1 MRTYDQVKHTVDVL
15 GQIAGNPDKAKTLI
29 QDMDNKIAEIKAKLP
44 NEHKRI
50 AILHST
56 AQNVTVQLE
65 GSIAGSTAENLEF
78 ENIAKG
84 LTPLE
89 SNPTSAPYSLE
100 TLVSANPDVIFVTS
114 MGKLETIKKSM
125 MENVENNPAWQTL
138 PAVKEKKVYFLP
150 QELFLLSPGIHY
162 PEAVEAM
169 AKLVYPDKFN

>member
-1 MRTYDQVKHTVDVL
+1 MQKKKK
-15 GQIAGNPDKAKTLI
+15 N
-29 QDMDNKIAEIKAKLP
+29 
-44 NEHKRI
+44 
-50 AILHST
+50 
-56 AQNVTVQLE
+56 
-65 GSIAGSTAENLEF
+65 
-78 ENIAKG
+78 
-84 LTPLE
+84 
-89 SNPTSAPYSLE
+89 
-100 TLVSANPDVIFVTS
+100 LVSANPDVIFVTS

>member
-1 MRTYDQVKHTVDVL
+1 MNIK
-15 GQIAGNPDKAKTLI
+15 
-29 QDMDNKIAEIKAKLP
+29 AEI
-44 NEHKRI
+44 
-50 AILHST
+50 
-56 AQNVTVQLE
+56 
-65 GSIAGSTAENLEF
+65 LEF

-100 TLVSANPDVIFVTS
+100 TLVSANPDVIFITS

-162 PEAVEAM
+162 PEAVETM